1 MAVRSS
7 RGPRLMAVV
16 AVIENG
22 DGSRMMLGSKSVH
35 AMSLE
40 MQTDFGEYLHSPHPS
55 KSYIPASQS
64 ATLNVEMSDVT
75 FTYAEPYT
83 GPLQL
88 TQSGL
93 YLPSMAF
100 RALPAPTKESE

>member
-1 MAVRSS
+1 MAIRSS

-22 DGSRMMLGSKSVH
+22 DGSRMMLGSKDILE
-35 AMSLE
+35 MSLE
-40 MQTDFGEYLHSPHPS
+40 LGSRGVFGIEVRGFNLTES
-55 KSYIPASQS
+55 
-64 ATLNVEMSDVT
+64 
-75 FTYAEPYT
+75 YAEPYT

-100 RALPAPTKESE
+100 RALPAPPEKDDPR